1 MQALGGGFVHW
12 PGCYGSPTGWPPTVG
27 LVAVV
32 GLAGWPPAVGFGLC
46 VFWVFA
52 DDLELSVNVDL
63 KRRETVFTVSGRLA
77 LILFRPLDT

>member
-12 PGCYGSPTGWPPTVG
+12 PGCYGSPT
-27 LVAVV
+27 
-32 GLAGWPPAVGFGLC
+32 GWPPAVGFGLC

>member
-1 MQALGGGFVHW
+1 MLWVAHGVASYGWFDGWGG
-12 PGCYGSPTGWPPTVG
+12 
-27 LVAVV
+27 L
-32 GLAGWPPAVGFGLC
+32 LGWPPAVGFGLC